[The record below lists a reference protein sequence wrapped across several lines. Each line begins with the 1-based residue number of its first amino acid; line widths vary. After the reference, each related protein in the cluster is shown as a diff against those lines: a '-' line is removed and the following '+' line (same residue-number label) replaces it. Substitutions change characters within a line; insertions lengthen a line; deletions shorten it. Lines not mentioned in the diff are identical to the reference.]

1 MGTGGNGLNYYAYL
15 FLSIERH
22 GSSGIFPA
30 TLGVAKIM
38 WLDQNIG
45 SLITGELAD
54 IIALD
59 LRILGARI
67 HADTALVDLINL
79 LTQGRTSQAL
89 AHVWVA
95 GNMRVRNRQIT
106 AP

>member
-1 MGTGGNGLNYYAYL
+1 MGTGGYGLTYCAGL

-30 TLGVAKIM
+30 TLGGAKILG
-38 WLDQNIG
+38 LDQNIG
-45 SLITGELAD
+45 SLVTGELAD
-54 IIALD
+54 VIALD

-79 LTQGRTSQAL
+79 LIQGRTSQAL
-89 AHVWVA
+89 THVWVA

>member
-1 MGTGGNGLNYYAYL
+1 MGNGGYGLNYYAYL

-30 TLGVAKIM
+30 TLGGAKIM
-38 WLDQNIG
+38 GLDQNIG
-45 SLITGELAD
+45 SLITSELAA

-59 LRILGARI
+59 LRVLDARI
-67 HADTALVDLINL
+67 HADTAFVDLINL
-79 LTQGRTSQAL
+79 LTQGRTSQAVT
-89 AHVWVA
+89 HVWVA

>member
-1 MGTGGNGLNYYAYL
+1 MTYYVDL
-15 FLSIERH
+15 FLSMEGH

-30 TLGVAKIM
+30 TLGGAKIM
-38 WLDQNIG
+38 GLDQNIG

-67 HADTALVDLINL
+67 HADTVLVDLINL
-79 LTQGRTSQAL
+79 LTQG
-89 AHVWVA
+89 
-95 GNMRVRNRQIT
+95 
-106 AP
+106 

>member
-1 MGTGGNGLNYYAYL
+1 MNYHADR
-15 FLSIERH
+15 FLSIERD

-30 TLGVAKIM
+30 TLGGAKM
-38 WLDQNIG
+38 MGLDQNIG
-45 SLITGELAD
+45 SLATGELAD

-59 LRILGARI
+59 LRILVARI

-79 LTQGRTSQAL
+79 LTQGRTSL
-89 AHVWVA
+89 AATHVWGA

>member
-1 MGTGGNGLNYYAYL
+1 MTYYADL

-30 TLGVAKIM
+30 TLGGAKIM
-38 WLDQNIG
+38 GLDKNIG
-45 SLITGELAD
+45 SLVTGELAD
-54 IIALD
+54 IIALN
-59 LRILGARI
+59 LRILGAII

-89 AHVWVA
+89 THVWVA

>member
-1 MGTGGNGLNYYAYL
+1 MNYYAYL

-22 GSSGIFPA
+22 CSSGIFPA

-59 LRILGARI
+59 LRVLGARI

-79 LTQGRTSQAL
+79 LTQGRTSQAVT
-89 AHVWVA
+89 HVWVA
-95 GNMRVRNRQIT
+95 GNMRVRNWQIT

>member
-30 TLGVAKIM
+30 TLGSAKNM
-38 WLDQNIG
+38 GLDQNIG

-59 LRILGARI
+59 LRVLGARI

-79 LTQGRTSQAL
+79 LTQGRTSQAVT
-89 AHVWVA
+89 HVWVA
-95 GNMRVRNRQIT
+95 GNMRVRNWQIT